1 MDRVSPAPVILIA
14 DDDPDDRMMIQEAFE
29 ERCPYCRLYF
39 AQDGE
44 ELMKF
49 LYGERQGT
57 DQSGTG
63 LIPDLLLLDLNMP
76 LKDGRE
82 SLVEIRAH
90 PLSAAMP
97 TVVMTTSESDE
108 DRLFC
113 QQNGA
118 NSYIVKPSRYMEL
131 LDVVESLKPYFTQT
145 TDSLHKPDNYE

>member
-1 MDRVSPAPVILIA
+1 MDRISPAPFILIA
-14 DDDPDDRMMIQEAFE
+14 DDDPDDRMMIQEAFG
-29 ERCPYCRLYF
+29 ERCPHCRLHF
-39 AQDGE
+39 VQDGE

-49 LYGERQGT
+49 LSGERPGT

-82 SLVEIRAH
+82 ALAEVRAN
-90 PLSAAMP
+90 PLYVAMP
-97 TVVMTTSESDE
+97 IVVMTTSENDE
-108 DRLFC
+108 DKLFC

-131 LDVVESLKPYFTQT
+131 LDVVESLKPYFTQN
-145 TDSLHKPDNYE
+145 TDSLHKPDDYE